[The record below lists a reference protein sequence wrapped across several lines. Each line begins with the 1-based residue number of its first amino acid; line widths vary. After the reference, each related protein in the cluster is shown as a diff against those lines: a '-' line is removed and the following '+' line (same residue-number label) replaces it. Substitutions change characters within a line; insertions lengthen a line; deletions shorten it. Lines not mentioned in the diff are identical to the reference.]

1 MYVGIG
7 KTTLINEICLKWAR
21 DGFLAEDFDIVVLIQ
36 LRSVQNMSLKEAI
49 VEHIGIESYKQ
60 MMDSAGSRC
69 LIALE
74 GLDEMAAER
83 RQTDPFL
90 CSLYRRH
97 PLLQEATIIITSRPH
112 ACEKLTV
119 SRKIEVV
126 GFGIEEI
133 KEYIEMSLSNDT
145 ELVKKFLQQ
154 LGDYPHLLS
163 ICYVPMSL
171 AMVVEIF
178 TNHTQKILPLTLTEL
193 YQQFIVMLLQR
204 ELSKDSIN
212 QPSSL
217 TATSTVCETPLHGLF
232 AGIPK
237 EAIKMV
243 LLLSKLA
250 YNGIFDNE
258 ISVSKI
264 KKKKDPKII
273 FTTEDLIQCGI
284 KETDQFNGFGLLKYA
299 FTPEMATG
307 TYNFLHF
314 TMQELLCAFH
324 ISNLSEQEQLCLMN
338 KCLDEYSN
346 IFLFLCGITRLGS
359 TEMFQ
364 LVHSKLTSPDVVT
377 ALRCIFESR
386 RKDFSVPTTSPLV
399 LDLSYNY
406 ILLPYDCLCISNI
419 LSCFPISSLNLMG
432 CYIGNKGAE
441 LLVKYYSDES
451 TASQTL
457 EEVYFYSNNLNTDD
471 GLIHVMK
478 IVKISKPCIANNYFS
493 RNTALI

>member
-1 MYVGIG
+1 M
-7 KTTLINEICLKWAR
+7 
-21 DGFLAEDFDIVVLIQ
+21 VLIQ
-36 LRSVQNMSLKEAI
+36 LRSVQKISLKEAI
-49 VEHIGIESYKQ
+49 LEHIGRDNYKR

-74 GLDEMAAER
+74 GLDEMAAEH

-97 PLLQEATIIITSRPH
+97 PLLHEATIIITSRPH

-145 ELVKKFLQQ
+145 ELVKNFLQQ
-154 LGDYPHLLS
+154 LADYPHLLS
-163 ICYVPMSL
+163 ICYVPISL
-171 AMVVEIF
+171 ALIVEIF
-178 TNHTQKILPLTLTEL
+178 INCTQKMLPLTLTEL
-193 YQQFIVMLLQR
+193 YQQFIVTLLQR
-204 ELSKDSIN
+204 ELSKGSIN
-212 QPSSL
+212 QQSPL
-217 TATSTVCETPLHGLF
+217 IATSTICKTPHGF

-237 EAIKMV
+237 EAINVV

-250 YNGIFDNE
+250 YNGIFDKE

-264 KKKKDPKII
+264 NKQKDPKII

-284 KETDQFNGFGLLKYA
+284 KAKDQFNGFGLLTYV

-307 TYNFLHF
+307 TYNFIHF

-324 ISNLSEQEQLCLMN
+324 ISNLSEQEQLHLME
-338 KCLDEYSN
+338 KYFDEYSN
-346 IFLFLCGITRLGS
+346 IFIFLCGITRLDS
-359 TEMFQ
+359 TEMFR
-364 LVHSKLTSPDVVT
+364 LVYSKLTSPDVVI
-377 ALRCIFESR
+377 ALRCLFESG

-406 ILLPYDCLCISNI
+406 TLLPYDCLCISYI
-419 LSCFPISSLNLMG
+419 LSCFPISILNLMG

-441 LLVKYYSDES
+441 FLVQYYSDES
-451 TASQTL
+451 ITSQTL
-457 EEVYFYSNNLNTDD
+457 EDVYLYSNNLDTDN
-471 GLIHVMK
+471 GLRHVMK
-478 IVKISKPCIANNYFS
+478 IVKISKPCI
-493 RNTALI
+493 